1 MDQGTTQDETN
12 NITLEEDSTS
22 VEQQSPVEQLL
33 KATQKELGQAKNEL
47 NFVYPGQ
54 GAKSDVLFNSI
65 GIFTSK
71 GIEDTTVQDLLDA
84 AGISRRTFYKY
95 FKNKVDVLES
105 IYKVAAELLLVRFK
119 AAHSQA
125 QTFQGFIVQCVEVYF
140 DYHTHL
146 GPIVRMMTEE
156 ARRAGSPLAAHRQN
170 ILRQIVDLFEEKY
183 FEYEGVQLDPKVYF
197 SLIWMMESATLNIM
211 TSASF
216 DKQTVKEFKAV
227 MCAIS
232 ARVVV
237 SDPQQWSELPQMPKK
252 ATEHVEQPVTTA

>member
-1 MDQGTTQDETN
+1 MEKGTEQNEA
-12 NITLEEDSTS
+12 TLRTEVEES
-22 VEQQSPVEQLL
+22 SPVEQLL

-65 GIFTSK
+65 GVFTSK
-71 GIEDTTVQDLLDA
+71 GIEATTVQDLLDA
-84 AGISRRTFYKY
+84 ANISRRTFYKY

-119 AAHSQA
+119 AAQNNA

-156 ARRAGSPLAAHRQN
+156 ARRAGSPLATHRQN
-170 ILRQIVDLFEEKY
+170 VLQQIVDLFEQKF
-183 FEYEGVQLDPKVYF
+183 FEYEGVHLDPKVYF
-197 SLIWMMESATLNIM
+197 SLVWMMESATLNIM
-211 TSASF
+211 TSSNF
-216 DKQTVKEFKAV
+216 DKKTVEEFKAV

-237 SDPQQWSELPQMPKK
+237 TDPQQWAELPQMPQKLSDC
-252 ATEHVEQPVTTA
+252 ASQMAPTV